1 VCQRKTRNK
10 GRRDRKNYARA
21 INYKATDLRKV
32 IAMDEDEA
40 ETLGVQPI
48 KRSVKNW

>member
-1 VCQRKTRNK
+1 MCQRKTRNK

-40 ETLGVQPI
+40 ETLGVQQI